1 MIAACHAT
9 GCHNTTGLP
18 DDGWL
23 TIRPLVWSAFT
34 EELTFCSPRC
44 AAAWLTET
52 YAPPKGLLP

>member
-9 GCHNTTGLP
+9 GCHHTTGLP
-18 DDGWL
+18 DGGWL

-34 EELTFCSPRC
+34 DEAVFCSPKC

-52 YAPPKGLLP
+52 HTPQEGQ